1 MKISELLAKLEK
13 TDLTYKLFLPN
24 NLTSESDPEI
34 TQLVSDSRKA
44 LPGSMFAC
52 VKGDHTDG
60 HDYAEKAC
68 RCRRLFPKISGAI
81 WGP

>member
-44 LPGSMFAC
+44 LPGSIFAC

-60 HDYAEKAC
+60 HDYAEKA
-68 RCRRLFPKISGAI
+68 FKSGATRSFSRTYSK
-81 WGP
+81 